1 MEIVGLLCWHR
12 LMQNKV
18 RHTITYCIKLH
29 RGWVF
34 EKVTLYKCDGDHKYE
49 PEEDVMVPNET

>member
-1 MEIVGLLCWHR
+1 MGLFFRILLPLH
-12 LMQNKV
+12 
-18 RHTITYCIKLH
+18 H

-34 EKVTLYKCDGDHKYE
+34 EKFTLYKCDGDHKYE